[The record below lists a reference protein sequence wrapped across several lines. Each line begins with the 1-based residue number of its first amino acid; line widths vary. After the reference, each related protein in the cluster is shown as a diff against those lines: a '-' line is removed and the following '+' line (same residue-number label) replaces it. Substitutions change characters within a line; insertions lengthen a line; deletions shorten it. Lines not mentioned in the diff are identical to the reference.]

1 MGNYTVSKQENDFSI
16 FKNRVY
22 GTVSPPDFIPSDC
35 EGQMSRGKHCCHTRV
50 RNEKV
55 PLVRMVLM
63 GPECSSGRLWL
74 ISARNSRFVAEWQE
88 NSANIPEGCKTV
100 MEKGELK

>member
-16 FKNRVY
+16 FKNKVC
-22 GTVSPPDFIPSDC
+22 GTVSPPDCTPSAC

-55 PLVRMVLM
+55 PLVGMVLM
-63 GPECSSGRLWL
+63 GPEVPQGDCG
-74 ISARNSRFVAEWQE
+74 
-88 NSANIPEGCKTV
+88 
-100 MEKGELK
+100 